1 MATGLFI
8 AATGQHSGKTTA
20 SLGLISAF
28 ARRGLKVGYMKPVG
42 QRTVEVDGVV
52 VDEDVS
58 LIEAT
63 YGAGAGAAAAGPVTV
78 PPGFTAE
85 FLDGGDST
93 ALAQKIRDGYGE
105 VSRGQDIVVIE
116 GTGHAGVG
124 AVIELSNASVARLLD
139 ARTIIIV
146 GGGIGK
152 PIDEF
157 ALNVALFDRADV
169 LVLGAIA
176 NKVLP
181 DKLDKVRMYVE
192 KGLARTGHRL
202 FGAVPLR
209 ESLSEIT
216 VAQLVDEIKAKVIS
230 GEAHLGVHIRRYVV
244 GAASAHRM
252 MEHFGKGVLAIVP
265 GDRDDLVL
273 AALSSAVVGQRSRFS
288 VSALCL
294 TGGVLPHENIM
305 RIIGRADAPVIA
317 MDDGTFTAASRI
329 DDVVAKIQPGETQKI
344 RLANVLVEKYVD
356 VDGLLE
362 GMDVSAPSAGC

>member
-8 AATGQHSGKTTA
+8 AATGQHSGKTTV
-20 SLGLISAF
+20 SLGLIRAF
-28 ARRGLKVGYMKPVG
+28 TRRGLKVGYMKPVG

-58 LIEAT
+58 LIDAT
-63 YGAGAGAAAAGPVTV
+63 YGAGASAAAAGPVTV

-85 FLDGGDST
+85 FLNGGDSKP
-93 ALAQKIRDGYGE
+93 LAEKIREGYAE
-105 VSRGQDIVVIE
+105 VGRDQDIVIIE

-124 AVIELSNASVARLLD
+124 AVIELSNASVAQLLGSR
-139 ARTIIIV
+139 AIIIT

-157 ALNVALFDRADV
+157 ALNVALFERDNV
-169 LVLGAIA
+169 PILGAVA
-176 NKVLP
+176 NKVIP
-181 DKLDKVRMYVE
+181 DKLDKVRAYVE
-192 KGLARTGHRL
+192 KGLAATGHRL
-202 FGAVPLR
+202 FGAIPLR
-209 ESLSEIT
+209 ESLSETT
-216 VAQLVDEIKAKVIS
+216 VAQLVDELGAEVVS
-230 GEAHLGVHIRRYVV
+230 GEAHLDAHIRRYVV

-252 MEHFGKGVLAIVP
+252 MAHFGKGVLAIVP

-273 AALSSAVVGQRSRFS
+273 AALSSAVVGETGRYS

-305 RIIGRADAPVIA
+305 RIIRRAETPVIA
-317 MDDGTFTAASRI
+317 LDAGTFVAASKI
-329 DDVVAKIQPGETQKI
+329 DDVVAKIRPGETQKI

-356 VDGLLE
+356 VDGLLDAM
-362 GMDVSAPSAGC
+362 GVSVPAT